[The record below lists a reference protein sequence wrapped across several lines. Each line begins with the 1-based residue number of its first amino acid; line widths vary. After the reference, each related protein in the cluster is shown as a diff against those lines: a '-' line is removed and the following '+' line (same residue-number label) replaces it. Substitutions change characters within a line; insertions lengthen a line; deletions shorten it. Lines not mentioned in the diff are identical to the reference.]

1 MADQKTF
8 ERVCDI
14 IRETAGL
21 EGVEME
27 PTSTLDEI
35 GLDSLGTVEILVAVE
50 DEFGIEL
57 DTEEN
62 PKTVGAF
69 ADAVEAR
76 LEK

>member
-8 ERVCDI
+8 ERVCDV

-21 EGVEME
+21 DDVEMKPE
-27 PTSTLDEI
+27 STLEEI
-35 GLDSLGTVEILVAVE
+35 GLDSLGTVEILVAV
-50 DEFGIEL
+50 

-62 PKTVGAF
+62 RKTVGEF
-69 ADAVEAR
+69 ADTVEAA

>member
-8 ERVCDI
+8 ERVCDV

-21 EGVEME
+21 DDVEMKPE
-27 PTSTLDEI
+27 YTLEEI

-62 PKTVGAF
+62 PKTVGEF
-69 ADAVEAR
+69 VDTVEAA

>member
-21 EGVEME
+21 EDVEMS
-27 PTSTLDEI
+27 PSSTLEEI

-69 ADAVEAR
+69 ADAVEAQ

>member
-8 ERVCDI
+8 DRVCDI

-21 EGVEME
+21 DDVEMKPE
-27 PTSTLDEI
+27 STLEEL

-57 DTEEN
+57 DTDEN
-62 PKTVGAF
+62 PTTVGEF
-69 ADAVEAR
+69 VSAVEAQ

>member
-27 PTSTLDEI
+27 PASTLEEI

-69 ADAVEAR
+69 ADAVEAQ

>member
-8 ERVCDI
+8 ERVCDV

-21 EGVEME
+21 DDVEMKPE
-27 PTSTLDEI
+27 STLEEI

-50 DEFGIEL
+50 VGIQL

-62 PKTVGAF
+62 PKTVGEF
-69 ADAVEAR
+69 ADTVEAA